1 MKHINGRGTRI
12 HSPHPTLG
20 KTAFLMTRTAR
31 IIHMCEQ
38 ANKAPW
44 AMATASRHRSS
55 TKRSKQ
61 AMPTDTKKH
70 SPPLPQPRL
79 LRTSPSSM
87 KQSFAITVGRPGGPK
102 ISHPAPSDTL
112 VLLKIFHRS
121 IRVMFIHV
129 HVRRETLELRQKQNA
144 ESLPL
149 PRAPDPTKPTKS
161 PNHQLITFGSGALG
175 SPTHATQEPE
185 NCLALPYCCN

>member
-1 MKHINGRGTRI
+1 
-12 HSPHPTLG
+12 
-20 KTAFLMTRTAR
+20 
-31 IIHMCEQ
+31 
-38 ANKAPW
+38 
-44 AMATASRHRSS
+44 
-55 TKRSKQ
+55 
-61 AMPTDTKKH
+61 MPTDTKKH

-87 KQSFAITVGRPGGPK
+87 KQSFAITAGRPGCPK
-102 ISHPAPSDTL
+102 ISHPASSDTL

-129 HVRRETLELRQKQNA
+129 HVRRENLELRQKQNA

-175 SPTHATQEPE
+175 SPPMRPKNQTTALHCPTAATD
-185 NCLALPYCCN
+185 LYCIIILVVLW